1 MNYLQPEN
9 VTHEIVDEDFCF
21 DLFNGE
27 AIEQAKAERSLE
39 RQKYND
45 EIAKKNKDIEIK
57 NDAIHKLIKEKNVV
71 EHQKYQNALNEYN
84 KLREKSVKKQMN
96 KIWIKE
102 LTIFCSYVISFIVIV
117 VASWIYSSKIFAG
130 IVAVSLFLF
139 ALPVAERFVR
149 PFVNSTIIEA
159 FNWVFKRKNRK
170 ELQDRLI
177 ETYEKENP
185 KPVLF
190 ISKIEDYI

>member
-1 MNYLQPEN
+1 
-9 VTHEIVDEDFCF
+9 
-21 DLFNGE
+21 
-27 AIEQAKAERSLE
+27 
-39 RQKYND
+39 
-45 EIAKKNKDIEIK
+45 
-57 NDAIHKLIKEKNVV
+57 
-71 EHQKYQNALNEYN
+71 
-84 KLREKSVKKQMN
+84 MN